1 MSMTSN
7 HTLFDSSTQ
16 EDGLKKTFTLPG
28 NKKVRVLKSE
38 QLVCLDETHLHRS
51 PVQKMI
57 ALDVNGHLVE
67 VTEDGDRFNV
77 RVDESLTR
85 CDLTVEQAVDF
96 VKVNTS

>member
-1 MSMTSN
+1 
-7 HTLFDSSTQ
+7 
-16 EDGLKKTFTLPG
+16 
-28 NKKVRVLKSE
+28 
-38 QLVCLDETHLHRS
+38 
-51 PVQKMI
+51 MI